1 MLNRVEASGD
11 PKQIRSTARSLSES
25 IEVRAMRFLK
35 RTFESWPYLFIVFSV
50 TGLLYLALSASR

>member
-1 MLNRVEASGD
+1 
-11 PKQIRSTARSLSES
+11 
-25 IEVRAMRFLK
+25 MRFLK